1 MNEHVKKV
9 VFISLFIILY
19 SFTGFVS
26 IWHAV
31 GFFSLA
37 NPEWLAWILAV
48 VFEIGQATVLFSI
61 LATTTRSW
69 LNWFLM
75 IIFTGVQIMGNVY
88 SCYEWLCTQS
98 TEQLRFFAE
107 PILGWLYIPSVQTQT
122 VVISYITGA
131 ILPIVAL
138 CLTGIV
144 ARYISTN
151 QDISNQNKSNIN
163 SPEPVNI
170 LNKEDIKFNV
180 YKD

>member
-61 LATTTRSW
+61 LATATRSW

-144 ARYISTN
+144 ARYIS
-151 QDISNQNKSNIN
+151 NKPNIN
-163 SPEPVNI
+163 SPESENI